1 MVGPLNV
8 KDTQPL
14 PPDLEEFVNNSGGH
28 GFIIVSFG
36 SMVASILPREK
47 VDMLADALGKDQTV
61 ILKAPPG
68 AGKTTMV
75 HLPSWTVASTGK
87 IRSWL
92 FSQGDLQRSQQHSE

>member
-8 KDTQPL
+8 KDTQSL

-47 VDMLADALGKDQTV
+47 VDMLADAFGK
-61 ILKAPPG
+61 LKQKVVWRLKG
-68 AGKTTMV
+68 IC
-75 HLPSWTVASTGK
+75 S
-87 IRSWL
+87 
-92 FSQGDLQRSQQHSE
+92 F

>member
-47 VDMLADALGKDQTV
+47 VDMLADAFGK
-61 ILKAPPG
+61 LKQKVVWRLKG
-68 AGKTTMV
+68 
-75 HLPSWTVASTGK
+75 
-87 IRSWL
+87 ICR
-92 FSQGDLQRSQQHSE
+92 F

>member
-8 KDTQPL
+8 KDTQPF

-47 VDMLADALGKDQTV
+47 VDMLADAFGK
-61 ILKAPPG
+61 LKQKVVWRLKG
-68 AGKTTMV
+68 IC
-75 HLPSWTVASTGK
+75 S
-87 IRSWL
+87 
-92 FSQGDLQRSQQHSE
+92 F

>member
-14 PPDLEEFVNNSGGH
+14 PPDLEEFVNNSRGH

-47 VDMLADALGKDQTV
+47 VDMLADAFGK
-61 ILKAPPG
+61 LKQKVVWRLKG
-68 AGKTTMV
+68 IC
-75 HLPSWTVASTGK
+75 S
-87 IRSWL
+87 
-92 FSQGDLQRSQQHSE
+92 F

>member
-1 MVGPLNV
+1 MVGPPNV

-47 VDMLADALGKDQTV
+47 VDMLADAFGK
-61 ILKAPPG
+61 LKQNVVWRLKG
-68 AGKTTMV
+68 IC
-75 HLPSWTVASTGK
+75 S
-87 IRSWL
+87 
-92 FSQGDLQRSQQHSE
+92 F

>member
-14 PPDLEEFVNNSGGH
+14 PPDLEEFVSNPGGH

-47 VDMLADALGKDQTV
+47 VDMLADAFGK
-61 ILKAPPG
+61 LKQKVVWRLKG
-68 AGKTTMV
+68 IC
-75 HLPSWTVASTGK
+75 S
-87 IRSWL
+87 
-92 FSQGDLQRSQQHSE
+92 F

>member
-36 SMVASILPREK
+36 SMVASILPREIK
-47 VDMLADALGKDQTV
+47 W
-61 ILKAPPG
+61 IC
-68 AGKTTMV
+68 
-75 HLPSWTVASTGK
+75 
-87 IRSWL
+87 
-92 FSQGDLQRSQQHSE
+92 